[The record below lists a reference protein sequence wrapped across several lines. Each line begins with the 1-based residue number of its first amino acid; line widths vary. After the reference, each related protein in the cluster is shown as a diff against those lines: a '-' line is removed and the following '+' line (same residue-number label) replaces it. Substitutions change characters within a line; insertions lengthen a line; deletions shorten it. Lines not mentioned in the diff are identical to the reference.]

1 MSWQQED
8 KDCIGYSQY
17 PKMTGPPVYRRE
29 SLGSED
35 SWNPAQPPDTCTGNL
50 FADPDVKFLYEE
62 LNNSLEEPVTPNL
75 LGQKPQPIMF
85 GKKRQPLMEPD
96 LNLEKSPLIEHPAL
110 TGTPYG
116 RLQHEETSYPFQPTF
131 EFVITELSEASA
143 LTLRNQLQWS
153 ELATYTQVRLVLANR
168 NSLGNEQDW
177 TLTLKIPTQNS
188 GAVTVANAV
197 LSSMNFEV
205 ESMSHTFSD
214 GSIDILA
221 MWKSKDLVCRYV
233 VNPFSSLPTWKWT
246 NGIPN

>member
-1 MSWQQED
+1 MTWLEGKAST
-8 KDCIGYSQY
+8 GSSRF
-17 PKMTGPPVYRRE
+17 PKMTGPPVYRKE

-35 SWNPAQPPDTCTGNL
+35 NWNPAQPRDTPTGSL
-50 FADPDVKFLYEE
+50 SAEPEVKFLYEE
-62 LNNSLEEPVTPNL
+62 LKNSLETPAMPSF
-75 LGQKPQPIMF
+75 QDPKPRPRMF
-85 GKKRQPLMEPD
+85 GKTRQPLMEPD
-96 LNLEKSPLIEHPAL
+96 LNSAKNPLTEAQVP
-110 TGTPYG
+110 TGTPSG
-116 RLQHEETSYPFQPTF
+116 NLQHEVTSYPFQPTF
-131 EFVITELSEASA
+131 EFVITELSEASV
-143 LTLRNQLQWS
+143 LTLRNQLEWS
-153 ELATYTQVRLVLANR
+153 ELATFSLVRLELANQNWR
-168 NSLGNEQDW
+168 GNGREW

-188 GAVTVANAV
+188 GAVTVANAL